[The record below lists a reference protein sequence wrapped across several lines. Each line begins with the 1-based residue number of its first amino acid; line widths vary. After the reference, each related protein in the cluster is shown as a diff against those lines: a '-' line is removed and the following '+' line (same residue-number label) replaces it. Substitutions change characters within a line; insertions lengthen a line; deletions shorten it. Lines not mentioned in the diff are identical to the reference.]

1 MTPDATVGTT
11 FVDTNVLAYAHDLSE
26 TEKRPVAQRALQ
38 QLWLSGTGVLSVQV
52 LQEFYNVVT
61 RKFRP
66 PMPPPEARRLI
77 ADYATW
83 EVVSPDA
90 ALVLDASLLE
100 SSHPI
105 SFWDALIVE
114 AARRAGADV
123 LLTEDL
129 QHGQNFGG
137 ITIQNPF
144 HGLDEGAS

>member
-1 MTPDATVGTT
+1 MTSDATVGTT
-11 FVDTNVLAYAHDLSE
+11 FVDTNVLVYAHDLSE
-26 TEKRPVAQRALQ
+26 TEKRPAAQRALQ
-38 QLWLSGTGVLSVQV
+38 ELWLSGSGVLSVQV

-61 RKFRP
+61 RRFKP
-66 PMPPPEARRLI
+66 PMSALEARQLI

-100 SSHPI
+100 SSHSI

-114 AARRAGADV
+114 AARRAGAAV

-129 QHGQNFGG
+129 QHGQRFGG

-144 HGLDEGAS
+144 HGLDEDAS